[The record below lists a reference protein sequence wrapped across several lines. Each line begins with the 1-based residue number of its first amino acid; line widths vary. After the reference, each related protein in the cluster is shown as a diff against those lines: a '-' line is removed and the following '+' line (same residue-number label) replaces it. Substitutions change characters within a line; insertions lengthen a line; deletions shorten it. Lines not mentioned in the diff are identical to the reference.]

1 MSNKT
6 KDIDLKKE
14 QHEIAKRYMLLTHK
28 LNDEKKWNLPLLVET
43 YNMRVLKDF
52 IKITMKEQP
61 KEVIELV
68 MKYVDTAYQIGNMET
83 KDIGYCVGYQ
93 KGKRESKKQFQNL
106 KEFIEKTAKDLD
118 FLIENIEKENYE

>member
-14 QHEIAKRYMLLTHK
+14 KHEIAKRYMLLIHK
-28 LNDEKKWNLPLLVET
+28 LNDEKEWNLPLLVET

-52 IKITMKEQP
+52 IKITMEQP

-118 FLIENIEKENYE
+118 FLIENIEKEDYE